1 MIATREPRDG
11 RARYEADPGAPA
23 LSSWAVGGITFAGVM
38 MVMIGAFQVLAG
50 IAAIAEDEF
59 FVVSANY
66 LYDLD
71 VTTWGWIH
79 LGLGVLVVLA
89 GFALMAGR
97 VWAGVVALTF
107 AVLSAVS
114 NFFLIP
120 YYPWWSLLVIALSV
134 WVIWALTRPGALRT

>member
-97 VWAGVVALTF
+97 VWAGIVALTF

>member
-1 MIATREPRDG
+1 
-11 RARYEADPGAPA
+11 
-23 LSSWAVGGITFAGVM
+23 
-38 MVMIGAFQVLAG
+38 MIGAFQVLAG

-97 VWAGVVALTF
+97 VWAGIVALTF